1 MPTGACTGPHSAH
14 VFMKYHAHTERSK
27 EEVEGEESVEK
38 DQAERKAK
46 SEQEQMGLKWVAV
59 VRRVY

>member
-46 SEQEQMGLKWVAV
+46 SEQEQMGLK
-59 VRRVY
+59 